1 MVHACSV
8 FPQLCLQSLCLKGLN
23 FEGNSLSSWRPV
35 KSARIT
41 LNKPQGREEAHG
53 IRWSM
58 HFFIPEHMV
67 VACKLGNNLF
77 FQHPDAVLHSGWL
90 PRTFPLPRAA
100 PPHSWIKRMLAEM
113 SIKASF
119 SHLKIEWKEGDD
131 PESGQKQLPRRGRKI
146 HQCSVK
152 NYVSGCA
159 EFCGKLL
166 NPSFS
171 EKKRPKI
178 FVLNKSWGNY
188 FYGPAQ
194 HLFSV
199 TKCGM
204 STTPA
209 TEHYWVLLPSWLPG
223 PHATQQLFC
232 QNFCIWYVPLLNLK
246 KKKNPSLPSFWKV
259 PLLYSSLH
267 KFSRQVSVKLI
278 TT

>member
-77 FQHPDAVLHSGWL
+77 FQRPDAVLHSGWL

-152 NYVSGCA
+152 NYVSECA

-171 EKKRPKI
+171 EKKDPKSLCSTSHGELI
-178 FVLNKSWGNY
+178 FMVQHSICSQLPSVGCPLLLLQSTTEFCSPADCQDHMPLNS
-188 FYGPAQ
+188 
-194 HLFSV
+194 FSV
-199 TKCGM
+199 RISAFDMFPC
-204 STTPA
+204 
-209 TEHYWVLLPSWLPG
+209 
-223 PHATQQLFC
+223 
-232 QNFCIWYVPLLNLK
+232 
-246 KKKNPSLPSFWKV
+246 
-259 PLLYSSLH
+259 
-267 KFSRQVSVKLI
+267 
-278 TT
+278 